1 MMNVLLL
8 LVTLL
13 LAFALVVLS
22 CRFAGKT
29 GLFAANVLLTV
40 LANIE
45 VVIIIR
51 AFGVEQTLGNILFAA
66 TFIASDAIS
75 EIYGSR
81 EARRSVL
88 MSLCASAFFLLL
100 TIVWTH
106 YIPSENDWA
115 MPAVQT
121 IFSITP
127 RLMLASLAVYAVSQ
141 LLDVRLYQLCWEF
154 TSKRSGS
161 RESHLWFRNNI
172 STIISQAINT
182 VLYTLL
188 AFGGLYEWSTI
199 WQIMLSSF
207 IIFTILSLLGTPVVY
222 LCRKCAPT
230 GDE

>member
-1 MMNVLLL
+1 MTNVLLL

-45 VVIIIR
+45 VVVIIR
-51 AFGVEQTLGNILFAA
+51 AFGIEQTLGNVLFAA
-66 TFIASDAIS
+66 TFIISDVIS
-75 EIYGSR
+75 EIYGKK
-81 EARRSVL
+81 EAQRSVL

-100 TIVWTH
+100 TLVWTH
-106 YIPSENDWA
+106 YIPAESDWA
-115 MPAVQT
+115 MPAVRT

-127 RLMLASLAVYAVSQ
+127 RLMLASLSVYAVSQ
-141 LLDVRLYQLCWEF
+141 LLDVWLYQRCWDF
-154 TSKRSGS
+154 TAARSGR
-161 RESHLWFRNNI
+161 RESHLWLRNNF

-188 AFGGLYEWSTI
+188 AFGGMYEWSTI

-207 IIFTILSLLGTPVVY
+207 IIYTVLSLLGTPVVY
-222 LCRKCAPT
+222 ICRKCAPKN
-230 GDE
+230 E